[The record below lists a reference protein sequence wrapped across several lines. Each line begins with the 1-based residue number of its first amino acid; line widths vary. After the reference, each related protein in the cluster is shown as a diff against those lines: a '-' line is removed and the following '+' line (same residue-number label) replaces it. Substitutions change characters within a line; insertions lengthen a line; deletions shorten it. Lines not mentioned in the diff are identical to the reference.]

1 MNWRPIGELQHDRDE
16 RPQVAKCTPIQLAI
30 CQNWDKIAVE
40 RVIMKKNRII
50 PIGKIRRRR
59 KSLVLLILELME
71 NSIEQASER
80 E

>member
-40 RVIMKKNRII
+40 RVIMKRIDEI
-50 PIGKIRRRR
+50 VVDSACEK
-59 KSLVLLILELME
+59 E
-71 NSIEQASER
+71 
-80 E
+80 